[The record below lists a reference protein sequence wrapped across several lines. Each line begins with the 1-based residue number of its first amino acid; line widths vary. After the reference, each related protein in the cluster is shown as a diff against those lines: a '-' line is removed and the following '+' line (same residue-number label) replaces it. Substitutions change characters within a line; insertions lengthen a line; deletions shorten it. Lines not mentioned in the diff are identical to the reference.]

1 MMLREKR
8 LKYVCKNC
16 EGIEAD
22 EPGVVT
28 APGIN
33 HLLAGSIADESLMA
47 WSITEKYAFAL
58 PLYRQSIRL
67 KYIGLPIPR
76 ATLSNIIIKT
86 AMKCNMLYDLLKEH
100 IKSWRYINADE
111 TRVQVLKEPGR
122 KAQSLSWMWVFL
134 GGPPG
139 KKAVIFQYDRSR
151 SSEVPKEFF
160 KNYTGWLQTDD
171 YSSYHAA
178 LKDLNNDRPPEK
190 KIRHLLCWQHAR
202 SMFYKAWKITKSEH
216 TETALQ
222 YIRDLFALE
231 KLRTE
236 YSEKGFYKQRKNR
249 AEQIFEEFKPWLVE
263 LYTETPPGGPLGK
276 AIGYTLDNW
285 ELLIRY
291 IEDPVLVPSNN
302 LAENAIRPFVIGR
315 KNWLFCNTPNGANA
329 SAILYSLIESAKLN
343 KLVPYD
349 YLYYI
354 FRKLP
359 YAESQQDYINLL
371 PFNLTPEEIRLKKA
385 GVRN

>member
-1 MMLREKR
+1 
-8 LKYVCKNC
+8 
-16 EGIEAD
+16 
-22 EPGVVT
+22 
-28 APGIN
+28 
-33 HLLAGSIADESLMA
+33 
-47 WSITEKYAFAL
+47 
-58 PLYRQSIRL
+58 
-67 KYIGLPIPR
+67 
-76 ATLSNIIIKT
+76 
-86 AMKCNMLYDLLKEH
+86 MLYDLLTEN

-160 KNYTGWLQTDD
+160 KDYSGWLQTDD
-171 YSSYHAA
+171 YSSYHTA
-178 LKDLNNDRPPEK
+178 LKDLNKDRPPDK
-190 KIRHLLCWQHAR
+190 KIRHILCWQHAR

-222 YIRDLFALE
+222 HIKDLFALE

-236 YSEKGFYKQRKNR
+236 YSEKEFCEQRKNR
-249 AEQIFEEFKPWLVE
+249 AEKIFDEFKEWLE
-263 LYTETPPGGPLGK
+263 KLYAATPPKGLLGK

-285 ELLIRY
+285 ELLILY

-329 SAILYSLIESAKLN
+329 SAILYSLTESAKLN
-343 KLVPYD
+343 ELVPYD

-359 YAESQQDYINLL
+359 YAESRQDYINLL
-371 PFNLTPEEIRLKKA
+371 PFNLTPEELRLKKT
-385 GVRN
+385 GGRN